1 MSAANDHLSPTEIKA
16 IIASKRW
23 TIANLAWRWNRSRE
37 TVSRI
42 LNSWTREKHWDDALR
57 GLPKLSAAQSRALS
71 QERLQMA
78 PKLKR
83 LRSARTELIAIFDLG
98 AFLIAT
104 DNVGSI
110 ALEGDEGQ
118 VTDVMHSSKSIKYKI
133 NWPGGSDVFDQNEIE
148 PLVADT
154 GRIGFI
160 RE

>member
-1 MSAANDHLSPTEIKA
+1 MSAPYDYLSPSEIKA

-23 TIANLAWRWNRSRE
+23 TIANLAWRWKRSRE

-42 LNSWTREKHWDDALR
+42 LNSRNREIHWDDAIQ
-57 GLPKLSAAQSRALS
+57 GLPKLTAAQSRALS

-78 PKLKR
+78 PKVKQ
-83 LRSARTELIAIFDLG
+83 LRSARTELIANFDLG

-104 DNVGSI
+104 DSVGSI

-118 VTDVMHSSKSIKYKI
+118 VVDVMRSSKSIKYKI
-133 NWPGGSDVFDQNEIE
+133 NWPGGSDIFDQDEIAQ
-148 PLVADT
+148 LVADT